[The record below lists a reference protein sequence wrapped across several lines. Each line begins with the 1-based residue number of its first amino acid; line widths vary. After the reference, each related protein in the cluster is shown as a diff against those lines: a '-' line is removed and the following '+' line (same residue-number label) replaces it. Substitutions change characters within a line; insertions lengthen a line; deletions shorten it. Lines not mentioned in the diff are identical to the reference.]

1 MKPEVSNLDAVQPYG
16 DIPNQGKKG
25 SKSYTID
32 STRDLPMFYLT
43 FVSSSPPASKSSSD
57 TIIDLNAKKSSPN
70 KNGNKRNNKTTDD
83 GGGGT
88 MFQCQELDGGNA
100 IECKSFYFDADA
112 NISRIRLIAID
123 FEWYFI
129 VQIFSVI
136 YPFLHIAPDPQEMLQ
151 IGSIPSSVIA
161 DYEIQSMLKGLY
173 WYIYTNSYQWIFS
186 I

>member
-1 MKPEVSNLDAVQPYG
+1 MLQWILVNIYIFTQPLLLHKKDRKAEKYCNLKLHPLS
-16 DIPNQGKKG
+16 IHNQGEKG

-32 STRDLPMFYLT
+32 STRDLPMLYLT

-57 TIIDLNAKKSSPN
+57 AIIDLNAKKSSPN

-112 NISRIRLIAID
+112 NISRIRLIAFD
-123 FEWYFI
+123 F
-129 VQIFSVI
+129 
-136 YPFLHIAPDPQEMLQ
+136 
-151 IGSIPSSVIA
+151 
-161 DYEIQSMLKGLY
+161 K
-173 WYIYTNSYQWIFS
+173 
-186 I
+186 

>member
-1 MKPEVSNLDAVQPYG
+1 MKPEVPNLDAVRSYN
-16 DIPNQGKKG
+16 DNPNQRGKG

-57 TIIDLNAKKSSPN
+57 AIIDLNAKKSSPN

-100 IECKSFYFDADA
+100 IECKPLYSHTDSYM
-112 NISRIRLIAID
+112 ISIRLITVYL
-123 FEWYFI
+123 E
-129 VQIFSVI
+129 
-136 YPFLHIAPDPQEMLQ
+136 
-151 IGSIPSSVIA
+151 
-161 DYEIQSMLKGLY
+161 
-173 WYIYTNSYQWIFS
+173 
-186 I
+186 